1 MSDVRLAALVERA
14 FDYRGY
20 VTLKRHDGSELVGF
34 VFDRGTDR
42 GAEYLQILDE
52 SATKRTLVPL
62 KEVADIAFTGEDTAE
77 KSVRIWEKRKGTLEP
92 GSTSAWGDWD
102 EEKPALILV
111 ALEQELRVVAK
122 AMGAQVRQG
131 AARGRLNGGAAVAIA
146 VGLGGGARKHVEA
159 EKPRAVLSCGFS
171 GALTSALSAGDLV
184 LSSSVRDETGEIL
197 PASESLRKAS
207 RTAFEGLRFVEGELV
222 CATRVAATPA
232 EKQALAGGSGLAVD
246 LESWAAASAA
256 REAGIPWIGLRVIL
270 DPLESELPAFT
281 REAHQSYVAP
291 ALRHALR
298 GPRAVA
304 SLARLA
310 SQARTASLALEQAL
324 KRIGPALAAAG
335 RKEQRV

>member
-1 MSDVRLAALVERA
+1 MSDARLSALVARA

-20 VTLKRHDGSELVGF
+20 VTLRRHDGTELVGF
-34 VFDRGTDR
+34 IFDRGD
-42 GAEYLQILDE
+42 EYVQVLDE
-52 SATKRTLVPL
+52 TATSRTVVPL
-62 KEVADIAFTGEDTAE
+62 KELADISFTGEDAAE
-77 KSVRIWEKRKGTLEP
+77 KSQRIWEKRKGALEP

-111 ALEQELRVVAK
+111 ALDPELRCVAR
-122 AMGAQVRQG
+122 AMGGPARNG
-131 AARGRLNGGAAVAIA
+131 AVRGRLNGGAAVALA
-146 VGLGGGARKHVEA
+146 VGLGGGARQSVEA

-171 GALTSALSAGDLV
+171 GALSAELSAGDLV
-184 LSSSVRDETGEIL
+184 LSSSVRDENGESIA
-197 PASESLRKAS
+197 ASGPLRKSA
-207 RTAFEGLRFVEGELV
+207 RAALEGLGFVEGEIV
-222 CATRVAATPA
+222 CATRVAATPD
-232 EKQALAGGSGLAVD
+232 EKRALAGANGLAVD

-256 REAGIPWIGLRVIL
+256 REAGVPWIALRVIL

-281 REAHQSYVAP
+281 REAQRNYVAP
-291 ALRHALR
+291 ALRYALK

-310 SQARTASLALEQAL
+310 SQARTAAIALERAL